1 MGGWRCAGSSAS
13 ELNDVARRQGGAGRG
28 RRAPHSEGVHSAVT
42 QTKLPSP
49 AVTQATRVTRATR
62 RVVWV
67 GSVLLALLAWIPTV
81 QQSRGMWSIP
91 GTMGMPLGAFL
102 VFWMLMIVAM
112 MGPSLAPIASL
123 HLEATRLRA
132 RGPHLVACGGA
143 FVLGY
148 LLVWTAFGFP
158 IFGLAALEER
168 LAGAAP
174 PVTVAVGATILVA
187 AGVYQLTPL
196 QARRLA
202 SCNLHLGA
210 QAHLPHAQGA
220 AQDVRAGLAHG
231 VDCLGA
237 CGGCMLALVAVGL
250 MNLPWMVALTLIVLV
265 EKVWRHGDHLAVI
278 VGLGLVLLG
287 ILAAADPHLIRG
299 L

>member
-1 MGGWRCAGSSAS
+1 
-13 ELNDVARRQGGAGRG
+13 
-28 RRAPHSEGVHSAVT
+28 
-42 QTKLPSP
+42 
-49 AVTQATRVTRATR
+49 
-62 RVVWV
+62 
-67 GSVLLALLAWIPTV
+67 
-81 QQSRGMWSIP
+81 
-91 GTMGMPLGAFL
+91 MGMPLGAFL

-112 MGPSLAPIASL
+112 MGPSVAPIASL
-123 HLEATRLRA
+123 HLEAARPRA

-148 LLVWTAFGFP
+148 LLVWTACGLP
-158 IFGLAALEER
+158 IFGLAALEEH
-168 LAGAAP
+168 LAGVAP

-210 QAHLPHAQGA
+210 QTHLPHAQGT
-220 AQDVRAGLAHG
+220 AQDVGAGLAHG

-250 MNLPWMVALTLIVLV
+250 MNLPWMVAFTLIVWV
-265 EKVWRHGDHLAVI
+265 EKVWRHGDHLAVV

-287 ILAAADPHLIRG
+287 IFAAADPRLIRG